1 MSKDAFERS
10 RLLLNS
16 KGCLGCDGGLCSDA
30 FILLGSPIYTDAR
43 GPPHSQRLRWFF
55 LLPYRTPQQS
65 SSLLAALWPLDEL
78 ALDSHC
84 SREQQS
90 EWVRGQAPIR
100 TVITRAEESLCMMF
114 LHLPTPTHQT
124 HWSPVDH
131 TGAKRGAEEESRSRS
146 PSPPIREVRVCS
158 SKSKTKS
165 KVAEEKVTNMA
176 TKRAKTNWISF
187 MDIIWQQ

>member
-1 MSKDAFERS
+1 MYKITFSLFKWPQKGMSKDAFERS

-100 TVITRAEESLCMMF
+100 TVITRGRRRACACSFICLLPLIRPTDHQSTTLGQEEVPKKSRGLG
-114 LHLPTPTHQT
+114 LLLP
-124 HWSPVDH
+124 
-131 TGAKRGAEEESRSRS
+131 
-146 PSPPIREVRVCS
+146 PSERYVCAAPKVRP
-158 SKSKTKS
+158 
-165 KVAEEKVTNMA
+165 
-176 TKRAKTNWISF
+176 RAK
-187 MDIIWQQ
+187 